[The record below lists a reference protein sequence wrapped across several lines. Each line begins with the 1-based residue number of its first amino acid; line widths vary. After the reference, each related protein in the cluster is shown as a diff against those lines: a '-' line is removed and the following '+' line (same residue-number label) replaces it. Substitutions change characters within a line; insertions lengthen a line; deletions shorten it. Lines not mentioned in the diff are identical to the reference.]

1 MTFLVDTSVW
11 VDYLRGAET
20 QARVNLRRQLTNE
33 DPGVFMAEPIAME
46 LLAGP
51 TSERVAA
58 DITRLVNGLPTIPL
72 DPRLDFRS
80 AASIF
85 RACRRSGQTVRSL
98 TDCVI
103 AAVAIRSEVT
113 LVHKDADFEV
123 IAQVTPLDAT
133 SWR

>member
-1 MTFLVDTSVW
+1 MTVLVDTSVW
-11 VDYLRGAET
+11 IDYLRGAET
-20 QARVNLRRQLTNE
+20 QARWNLRQQLTNE
-33 DPGVFMAEPIAME
+33 DPGVVMAEPIAME

-51 TSERVAA
+51 TSERIAA
-58 DITRLVNGLPTIPL
+58 DITRLVNGLPMIPMDL
-72 DPRLDFRS
+72 QLDFRS

-85 RACRRSGQTVRSL
+85 RACRRYGHTVRSL

-103 AAVAIRSEVT
+103 AAIAIRSNVG

-123 IAQVTPLDAT
+123 ISQVTPLDAT